1 MAAHIAKGGEYLI
14 AETVCT
20 DVFTPE
26 DFTDE
31 QRSMADTT
39 EQFVANEIMPNLDE
53 IEHQN
58 FALVVEKMKKCGD
71 LGLLMMDAPEAIA
84 ASHTL
89 ARNSGSLRV
98 ASSAE
103 N

>member
-71 LGLLMMDAPEAIA
+71 LGLLMMDGPPDP
-84 ASHTL
+84 L
-89 ARNSGSLRV
+89 ARLHRPIS
-98 ASSAE
+98 
-103 N
+103 